1 MDGNKNCIN
10 MSLYQEAKERN
21 EEKFGNPNELSSKR
35 SSVKVKRIASKGPTI
50 LGMGS
55 RSAFPPT
62 MPNQVLCKQN
72 QRAHMEWQ
80 REQWMAQRE
89 RALKKG
95 SKESLDAN
103 TAKASAKPCIKVAEN
118 QTGEMEKEVDD
129 LLDWIG
135 GIDANWEE
143 VEEDI

>member
-1 MDGNKNCIN
+1 MSIVYQHPTPSSISNDNKITNTNNTNIN
-10 MSLYQEAKERN
+10 K
-21 EEKFGNPNELSSKR
+21 
-35 SSVKVKRIASKGPTI
+35 KVKGPTI

-80 REQWMAQRE
+80 RQQWMEE
-89 RALKKG
+89 RKQCLLKNNNKKET
-95 SKESLDAN
+95 SKEKYTNNNNNNNEEEEEKSD
-103 TAKASAKPCIKVAEN
+103 
-118 QTGEMEKEVDD
+118 EMEKEVDD

-135 GIDANWEE
+135 GIEMD
-143 VEEDI
+143 V

>member
-1 MDGNKNCIN
+1 MSIVYQHPTPSSISNDNKIANTNNTNIN
-10 MSLYQEAKERN
+10 K
-21 EEKFGNPNELSSKR
+21 
-35 SSVKVKRIASKGPTI
+35 KVKGPTI

-80 REQWMAQRE
+80 RQQWMEE
-89 RALKKG
+89 RKQCLLKNNNKKET
-95 SKESLDAN
+95 SKEKYTNNNNNEEEEKSD
-103 TAKASAKPCIKVAEN
+103 
-118 QTGEMEKEVDD
+118 EMEKEVDD

-135 GIDANWEE
+135 GIEMD
-143 VEEDI
+143 V

>member
-1 MDGNKNCIN
+1 MSIVYQHPTPSSISNDNKITNIN
-10 MSLYQEAKERN
+10 NTNINK
-21 EEKFGNPNELSSKR
+21 
-35 SSVKVKRIASKGPTI
+35 KVKGPTI

-80 REQWMAQRE
+80 RQQWMEE
-89 RALKKG
+89 RKQCLLKNNNKKET
-95 SKESLDAN
+95 SKEKYTNNNNNNNNEEEEKS
-103 TAKASAKPCIKVAEN
+103 E
-118 QTGEMEKEVDD
+118 EMEKEVDD

-135 GIDANWEE
+135 GIEM
-143 VEEDI
+143 EDMYKIKK

>member
-1 MDGNKNCIN
+1 MSIVYQHPTPSSIPNDNKITNIN
-10 MSLYQEAKERN
+10 NTNINK
-21 EEKFGNPNELSSKR
+21 
-35 SSVKVKRIASKGPTI
+35 KVKGPTI

-80 REQWMAQRE
+80 RQQWMEE
-89 RALKKG
+89 RKQCLLKNNSNNNKKET
-95 SKESLDAN
+95 SKEKYTNNNNNEEEEEKSD
-103 TAKASAKPCIKVAEN
+103 
-118 QTGEMEKEVDD
+118 EMEKEVDD

-135 GIDANWEE
+135 GIEMDD
-143 VEEDI
+143 V

>member
-1 MDGNKNCIN
+1 MSIVYQHPTPSSISNDNKITNIN
-10 MSLYQEAKERN
+10 NTNINK
-21 EEKFGNPNELSSKR
+21 
-35 SSVKVKRIASKGPTI
+35 KVKGPTI

-80 REQWMAQRE
+80 RQQWMEE
-89 RALKKG
+89 RKQCLLKNNSNNNKKET
-95 SKESLDAN
+95 SKEKYTNNNNNNNINNEEEEEKSD
-103 TAKASAKPCIKVAEN
+103 
-118 QTGEMEKEVDD
+118 EMEKEVDD

-135 GIDANWEE
+135 GIEMD
-143 VEEDI
+143 V

>member
-1 MDGNKNCIN
+1 MSIVYQHPTPSSIPNDNKITNTNNTNIN
-10 MSLYQEAKERN
+10 K
-21 EEKFGNPNELSSKR
+21 
-35 SSVKVKRIASKGPTI
+35 KVKGPTI

-80 REQWMAQRE
+80 RQQWMEERE
-89 RALKKG
+89 QALSEKNNNNNNKYNKRQTLKDKNTTLNNNNKNNN
-95 SKESLDAN
+95 KEEEEEKTD
-103 TAKASAKPCIKVAEN
+103 
-118 QTGEMEKEVDD
+118 EMEKEVDD

-135 GIDANWEE
+135 GIEMD
-143 VEEDI
+143 V

>member
-1 MDGNKNCIN
+1 MSIVYQHPTPSSIPNDNKITNIN
-10 MSLYQEAKERN
+10 NTNINK
-21 EEKFGNPNELSSKR
+21 
-35 SSVKVKRIASKGPTI
+35 KVKGPTI

-80 REQWMAQRE
+80 RQQWMEE
-89 RALKKG
+89 RKQCLLKNNNKKET
-95 SKESLDAN
+95 SKEKYTNNNNNEEEEEKSD
-103 TAKASAKPCIKVAEN
+103 
-118 QTGEMEKEVDD
+118 EMEKEVDD

-135 GIDANWEE
+135 GIEMD
-143 VEEDI
+143 V

>member
-1 MDGNKNCIN
+1 MSIVYQHPTPSSISNDNKITNIN
-10 MSLYQEAKERN
+10 NTNINK
-21 EEKFGNPNELSSKR
+21 
-35 SSVKVKRIASKGPTI
+35 KVKGPTI

-80 REQWMAQRE
+80 RQQWMEE
-89 RALKKG
+89 RKQCLLKNNNKKET
-95 SKESLDAN
+95 SKEKYTNNNNNEEEEEKSD
-103 TAKASAKPCIKVAEN
+103 
-118 QTGEMEKEVDD
+118 EMEKEVDD

-135 GIDANWEE
+135 RIEMD
-143 VEEDI
+143 V

>member
-1 MDGNKNCIN
+1 MSIVYQHPTPSSISNDNKITNIN
-10 MSLYQEAKERN
+10 NTNINK
-21 EEKFGNPNELSSKR
+21 
-35 SSVKVKRIASKGPTI
+35 KVKGPTI

-80 REQWMAQRE
+80 RQQWMEE
-89 RALKKG
+89 RKQCLLKNNNKKET
-95 SKESLDAN
+95 SKEKYTNNNNNNNNEEEEKS
-103 TAKASAKPCIKVAEN
+103 E
-118 QTGEMEKEVDD
+118 EMEKEVDD

-135 GIDANWEE
+135 GIEMDD
-143 VEEDI
+143 V

>member
-1 MDGNKNCIN
+1 MSIVYQHPTPSSISNDNKITNIN
-10 MSLYQEAKERN
+10 NTNINK
-21 EEKFGNPNELSSKR
+21 
-35 SSVKVKRIASKGPTI
+35 KVKGPTI

-80 REQWMAQRE
+80 RQQWMEE
-89 RALKKG
+89 RKQCLLKNNNKKET
-95 SKESLDAN
+95 SKEKYTNNNNNNEEEEKS
-103 TAKASAKPCIKVAEN
+103 E
-118 QTGEMEKEVDD
+118 EMEKEVDD

-135 GIDANWEE
+135 GIEMDD
-143 VEEDI
+143 V

>member
-1 MDGNKNCIN
+1 MSIVYQHPTPSSISNDNKITNTNNDNIN
-10 MSLYQEAKERN
+10 K
-21 EEKFGNPNELSSKR
+21 
-35 SSVKVKRIASKGPTI
+35 KVKGPTI

-80 REQWMAQRE
+80 RQQWMEE
-89 RALKKG
+89 RKQCLLKNNNKKEA
-95 SKESLDAN
+95 SKEKYTNNNNNEEEEKSD
-103 TAKASAKPCIKVAEN
+103 
-118 QTGEMEKEVDD
+118 EMEKEVDD

-135 GIDANWEE
+135 GIEMD
-143 VEEDI
+143 V

>member
-1 MDGNKNCIN
+1 MSIVYQHPTPSSIPNDNKITNIN
-10 MSLYQEAKERN
+10 NTNINK
-21 EEKFGNPNELSSKR
+21 
-35 SSVKVKRIASKGPTI
+35 KVKGPTI

-80 REQWMAQRE
+80 RQQWMEE
-89 RALKKG
+89 RKQCLLKNNNKKET
-95 SKESLDAN
+95 SKEKYTNNNNNNNNEEEEEKSD
-103 TAKASAKPCIKVAEN
+103 
-118 QTGEMEKEVDD
+118 EMEKEVDD

-135 GIDANWEE
+135 GIEMD
-143 VEEDI
+143 V

>member
-1 MDGNKNCIN
+1 MSIVYQHPTPSSISNDNKITNIN
-10 MSLYQEAKERN
+10 NTNINK
-21 EEKFGNPNELSSKR
+21 
-35 SSVKVKRIASKGPTI
+35 KVKGPTI

-80 REQWMAQRE
+80 RQQWMEE
-89 RALKKG
+89 RKQCLLKNNNKKET
-95 SKESLDAN
+95 SKEKYTNNNNNNNNEEEEEEEEKSD
-103 TAKASAKPCIKVAEN
+103 
-118 QTGEMEKEVDD
+118 EMEKEVDD

-135 GIDANWEE
+135 GIEMD
-143 VEEDI
+143 V

>member
-1 MDGNKNCIN
+1 MSIVYQHPTPSSIPNDNKITNTNNTNIN
-10 MSLYQEAKERN
+10 K
-21 EEKFGNPNELSSKR
+21 
-35 SSVKVKRIASKGPTI
+35 KVKGPTI

-80 REQWMAQRE
+80 RQQWMEE
-89 RALKKG
+89 RKQCLLKNNNK
-95 SKESLDAN
+95 KEAPKKKYTNNNNNEEEEEKSD
-103 TAKASAKPCIKVAEN
+103 
-118 QTGEMEKEVDD
+118 EMEKEVDD

-135 GIDANWEE
+135 GIEMD
-143 VEEDI
+143 VIK

>member
-1 MDGNKNCIN
+1 MSIVYQHPTPSSIPNDNKITNTNNTNIN
-10 MSLYQEAKERN
+10 K
-21 EEKFGNPNELSSKR
+21 
-35 SSVKVKRIASKGPTI
+35 KVKGPTI

-80 REQWMAQRE
+80 RQQWMEE
-89 RALKKG
+89 RKQCLLKNNNKKET
-95 SKESLDAN
+95 SKEKYTNNNNNEEEEKSD
-103 TAKASAKPCIKVAEN
+103 
-118 QTGEMEKEVDD
+118 EMEKEVDD

-135 GIDANWEE
+135 GIEMD
-143 VEEDI
+143 V

>member
-1 MDGNKNCIN
+1 MSIVYQHPTPSSISNDNKITNTNNTNIN
-10 MSLYQEAKERN
+10 K
-21 EEKFGNPNELSSKR
+21 
-35 SSVKVKRIASKGPTI
+35 KVKGPTI

-80 REQWMAQRE
+80 RQQWMEE
-89 RALKKG
+89 RKQCLLKNNNKKET
-95 SKESLDAN
+95 SKEKYTNNNNNEEEEKSD
-103 TAKASAKPCIKVAEN
+103 
-118 QTGEMEKEVDD
+118 EMEKEVDD

-135 GIDANWEE
+135 GIEMDD
-143 VEEDI
+143 V

>member
-1 MDGNKNCIN
+1 MSIVYQHPTPSSIPNDNKITNIN
-10 MSLYQEAKERN
+10 NTNINK
-21 EEKFGNPNELSSKR
+21 
-35 SSVKVKRIASKGPTI
+35 KVKGPTI

-80 REQWMAQRE
+80 RQQWMEE
-89 RALKKG
+89 RKQCLLKNNNK
-95 SKESLDAN
+95 KEAPKKKYTNNNNNEEEEEKSD
-103 TAKASAKPCIKVAEN
+103 
-118 QTGEMEKEVDD
+118 EMEKEVDD

-135 GIDANWEE
+135 GIEID
-143 VEEDI
+143 V

>member
-1 MDGNKNCIN
+1 MSIVYQHPTPSSISNDNKITNIN
-10 MSLYQEAKERN
+10 NTNINK
-21 EEKFGNPNELSSKR
+21 
-35 SSVKVKRIASKGPTI
+35 KVKGPTI

-80 REQWMAQRE
+80 RQQWMEE
-89 RALKKG
+89 RKQCLLKNNNKNNNKKET
-95 SKESLDAN
+95 SKEKYTNNNNNNNEEEEKS
-103 TAKASAKPCIKVAEN
+103 E
-118 QTGEMEKEVDD
+118 EMEKEVDD

-135 GIDANWEE
+135 GIEMD
-143 VEEDI
+143 V

>member
-1 MDGNKNCIN
+1 MSIVYQHPTPSFIPNDNKITNIN
-10 MSLYQEAKERN
+10 NTNINK
-21 EEKFGNPNELSSKR
+21 
-35 SSVKVKRIASKGPTI
+35 KVKGPTI

-80 REQWMAQRE
+80 RQQWMEE
-89 RALKKG
+89 RKQCLLKNNNNNKKET
-95 SKESLDAN
+95 SKEKYTNNNNNNNNEEEEKS
-103 TAKASAKPCIKVAEN
+103 E
-118 QTGEMEKEVDD
+118 EMEKEVDD

-135 GIDANWEE
+135 GIEMDD
-143 VEEDI
+143 V

>member
-1 MDGNKNCIN
+1 MSIVYQHPTPSSISNDNKITNTNNTNIN
-10 MSLYQEAKERN
+10 K
-21 EEKFGNPNELSSKR
+21 
-35 SSVKVKRIASKGPTI
+35 KVKGPTI

-80 REQWMAQRE
+80 RQQWMEE
-89 RALKKG
+89 RKQCLLKNNSNNNKKET
-95 SKESLDAN
+95 SKEKYTNNNNNNEEEEEKSD
-103 TAKASAKPCIKVAEN
+103 
-118 QTGEMEKEVDD
+118 EMEKEVDD

-135 GIDANWEE
+135 GIEMD
-143 VEEDI
+143 V

>member
-1 MDGNKNCIN
+1 MSIVYQHPTPSSISNDNKITNIN
-10 MSLYQEAKERN
+10 NTNINK
-21 EEKFGNPNELSSKR
+21 
-35 SSVKVKRIASKGPTI
+35 KVKGPTI

-80 REQWMAQRE
+80 RQQWMEE
-89 RALKKG
+89 RKQCLLKNNNKKET
-95 SKESLDAN
+95 SKEKYTNNNNNEEEEKSD
-103 TAKASAKPCIKVAEN
+103 
-118 QTGEMEKEVDD
+118 EMEKEVDD

-135 GIDANWEE
+135 GIEMD
-143 VEEDI
+143 V

>member
-1 MDGNKNCIN
+1 MSIVYQHPTPSSISNDNKITNTNNTNIN
-10 MSLYQEAKERN
+10 K
-21 EEKFGNPNELSSKR
+21 
-35 SSVKVKRIASKGPTI
+35 KVKGPTI

-80 REQWMAQRE
+80 RQQWMEE
-89 RALKKG
+89 RKQCLLKNNNKKET
-95 SKESLDAN
+95 SKEKYTNNNNNEEEEEKSD
-103 TAKASAKPCIKVAEN
+103 
-118 QTGEMEKEVDD
+118 EMEKEVDD

-135 GIDANWEE
+135 GIEMD
-143 VEEDI
+143 V

>member
-1 MDGNKNCIN
+1 MSIVYQHPTPSSISNDNKITNIN
-10 MSLYQEAKERN
+10 NTNINK
-21 EEKFGNPNELSSKR
+21 
-35 SSVKVKRIASKGPTI
+35 KVKGPTI

-80 REQWMAQRE
+80 RQQWMEE
-89 RALKKG
+89 RKQCLLKNNNKKET
-95 SKESLDAN
+95 SKEKYTNNNNNEEEEEKSD
-103 TAKASAKPCIKVAEN
+103 
-118 QTGEMEKEVDD
+118 EMEKEVDD

-135 GIDANWEE
+135 GIEMD
-143 VEEDI
+143 V

>member
-1 MDGNKNCIN
+1 MSIVYQHPTPSSIPNDNKITNIN
-10 MSLYQEAKERN
+10 NTNINK
-21 EEKFGNPNELSSKR
+21 
-35 SSVKVKRIASKGPTI
+35 KVKGPTI

-80 REQWMAQRE
+80 RQQWMEE
-89 RALKKG
+89 RKQCLLKNNSNNNKKET
-95 SKESLDAN
+95 SKEKYTNNNNNNNNEEEEEKSD
-103 TAKASAKPCIKVAEN
+103 
-118 QTGEMEKEVDD
+118 EMEKEVDD

-135 GIDANWEE
+135 GIEMDD
-143 VEEDI
+143 V

>member
-1 MDGNKNCIN
+1 MSIVYQHPTTSSISNDNKITNTNNTNIN
-10 MSLYQEAKERN
+10 K
-21 EEKFGNPNELSSKR
+21 
-35 SSVKVKRIASKGPTI
+35 KVKGPTI

-80 REQWMAQRE
+80 RQQWMEE
-89 RALKKG
+89 RKQCLLKNNNKKET
-95 SKESLDAN
+95 SKEKYTNNNNNEEEEEKSD
-103 TAKASAKPCIKVAEN
+103 
-118 QTGEMEKEVDD
+118 EMEKEVDD

-135 GIDANWEE
+135 GIEMD
-143 VEEDI
+143 V

>member
-1 MDGNKNCIN
+1 MSIVYQHPTPSSISNDNKITNTNNDNIN
-10 MSLYQEAKERN
+10 K
-21 EEKFGNPNELSSKR
+21 
-35 SSVKVKRIASKGPTI
+35 KVKGPTI

-80 REQWMAQRE
+80 RQQWMEE
-89 RALKKG
+89 RKQCLLKNNNKKEA
-95 SKESLDAN
+95 SKEKYTNNNNNEEEEKSD
-103 TAKASAKPCIKVAEN
+103 
-118 QTGEMEKEVDD
+118 EMEKEVDD

-135 GIDANWEE
+135 GIEMD
-143 VEEDI
+143 VIK